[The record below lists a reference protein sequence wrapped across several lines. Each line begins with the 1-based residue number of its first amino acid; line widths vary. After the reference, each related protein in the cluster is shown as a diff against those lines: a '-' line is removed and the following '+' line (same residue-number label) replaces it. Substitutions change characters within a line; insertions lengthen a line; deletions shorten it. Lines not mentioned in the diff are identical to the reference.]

1 VIMKFIVATLSVLAW
16 LAVVQSAATT
26 HRPASHANFAHT
38 IAPHTNVRHTNAP
51 HPHTNAPHTS
61 APHTSAPHNAQPDVM
76 KQMSDQINKLEQTL
90 ESVSRQMMQQQTFVE
105 ERIRSDGMSGI
116 KNLRLIHQGTKP
128 YFGDTHIGGS
138 ALSAHDHAD
147 YDRTIGLGEFIAVMN
162 GVEFRTRHND
172 YKFRKP
178 ASSHVFDA
186 VEDVPFPDV
195 PPEVLNKHTLQGQID
210 EMRLWFKAF
219 QEQNHTVRD
228 YRQYFKPNLCY
239 LEGAWTLNAK
249 TLSEPFQSDRHHLD
263 ADSWFDLQE
272 KIRFTSYGGSKSNLE
287 NFAFLPTTMY
297 NITDGIPQFAQW
309 NYRILCHPLKQ
320 DVPTSY
326 MVMQDDLTIRMAR
339 KYRWSKLPD
348 TRAARFKLN
357 EYGVERMNNKYFNY
371 LDGLMAEIP
380 GKNNY
385 GANMTDDA
393 FGLLNMDVSSTTD
406 KPLNTAMYHRWFKL
420 AVRSAMGLQVNHRGY
435 NDENMWIAETTQPNV
450 MPLTIRH
457 CVQKQCSWATRR
469 VSYAIPLEII
479 YTTPLNKWNP
489 YDLPYWSNAIVQKQG
504 RNGNQDARHAFNG
517 TSFRHYYITPP
528 EFYKSTTDSNHDP
541 ADTAKNS
548 VGVLDKNGTVK
559 SVAPT
564 GFRVITPEIEGV
576 GKVRLRYP
584 IFPVHSEGSTV
595 GMELMALKDM
605 VMQMPRHQFLYEA
618 APMGT
623 PLQPNVDRH
632 FLVRQSYK
640 NPPGL
645 HGHEFT
651 LTNDEFK
658 SLQNGTHLTITT
670 SYNLGHQHELEI
682 FYNKNT
688 HVYQYRKCDGQ
699 VTCWDAHAKRLDLQR
714 D

>member
-1 VIMKFIVATLSVLAW
+1 MKEM
-16 LAVVQSAATT
+16 
-26 HRPASHANFAHT
+26 AS
-38 IAPHTNVRHTNAP
+38 
-51 HPHTNAPHTS
+51 
-61 APHTSAPHNAQPDVM
+61 
-76 KQMSDQINKLEQTL
+76 QIQKLEQTL
-90 ESVSRQMMQQQTFVE
+90 ESVGRQMMQQQTFVE

-128 YFGDTHIGGS
+128 YYGDTHIGGS

-172 YKFRKP
+172 YKFRQATSGSK
-178 ASSHVFDA
+178 FDE
-186 VEDVPFPDV
+186 VKDIPFPDV
-195 PPEVLNKHTLQGQID
+195 PPAVLNKTTLQGQID

-219 QEQNHTVRD
+219 HEQNHTVRD

-263 ADSWFDLQE
+263 ASSWFDLQE

-287 NFAFLPTTMY
+287 NFAYLPTTMY
-297 NITDGIPQFAQW
+297 NITAGVPQFAQW

-326 MVMQDDLTIRMAR
+326 MVMQDDLGIRLAR
-339 KYRWSKLPD
+339 KIRWNKLAE

-357 EYGVERMNNKYFNY
+357 EYGVDRLNNQYFNF

-380 GKNNY
+380 GKDNY

-393 FGLLNMDVSSTTD
+393 FGLLNMDVRHGVD
-406 KPLNTAMYHRWFKL
+406 AALNTAMYHRWFKL
-420 AVRSAMGLQVNHRGY
+420 AVKSAMGLQVNHRGY
-435 NDENMWIAETTQPNV
+435 NDVNMWVAQTSQPNI
-450 MPLTIRH
+450 MPMSIQH
-457 CVQKQCSWATRR
+457 CVQRHCSWATRR
-469 VSYAIPLEII
+469 VSYAIPLEMI
-479 YTTPLNKWNP
+479 YSTPLSNWNP
-489 YDLPYWSNAIVQKQG
+489 YDLPSYTNAVVQKNG
-504 RNGNQDARHAFNG
+504 RRGQMDAAHAYNG
-517 TSFRHYYITPP
+517 TSWRHFYRTPP
-528 EFYKSTTDSNHDP
+528 EFYKSTTDSTRDP

-548 VGVLDKNGTVK
+548 VGVLDKAGHVK
-559 SVAPT
+559 AVAPT

-605 VMQMPRHQFLYEA
+605 VMQMSRYNYMYEA
-618 APMGT
+618 TPMGQ
-623 PLQPNVDRH
+623 PLPPSVDRH
-632 FLVRQSYK
+632 FLVRQSYR

-645 HGHEFT
+645 HSHDFT
-651 LTNDEFK
+651 LTDDEYK
-658 SLQNGTHLTITT
+658 QILNGTSLTITT
-670 SYNLGHQHELEI
+670 SYNVGHQHEMTI
-682 FYNKNT
+682 AWQPTNKYFYYT
-688 HVYQYRKCDGQ
+688 QCDGAN
-699 VTCWDAHAKRLDLQR
+699 VCWDGHGKRVDLQR